1 MTYSESQ
8 IIAQLTEL
16 KMEVTLLQKKIKTIN
31 TVSKKVENI
40 LGDSGLSR
48 SMSNMMIERTYIL
61 RFKRKSFKRK
71 ILYEATIS
79 YTHSCE
85 EFILLISHFL
95 SEVKSDVEIDESKWE
110 TISQEIIGSQV
121 EPCGNTEKD
130 SIHTLET
137 EANKITKEFVKLM
150 DSKAEQIEY
159 LESQINT
166 AYPSSSTVSTT
177 LSTTTLTT
185 STTISSSVTSS
196 TTVSSS
202 TPASE

>member
-16 KMEVTLLQKKIKTIN
+16 KKEVTLLQKKIKTIN
-31 TVSKKVENI
+31 NVSKKVENI

-95 SEVKSDVEIDESKWE
+95 SEVKSDVEIDASKWE
-110 TISQEIIGSQV
+110 TIYQEILGSQV

-130 SIHTLET
+130 SIHTLEI
-137 EANKITKEFVKLM
+137 EANKITIEFVKLM
-150 DSKAEQIEY
+150 ESKEEQIDY
-159 LESQINT
+159 LESQIST

-177 LSTTTLTT
+177 LSTTLTT
-185 STTISSSVTSS
+185 STTVSSSATSS

-202 TPASE
+202 TPASK

>member
-16 KMEVTLLQKKIKTIN
+16 KKKVTLLQKKIKTIN
-31 TVSKKVENI
+31 NVSKKVENI

-61 RFKRKSFKRK
+61 RFKRK
-71 ILYEATIS
+71 ATIS

-85 EFILLISHFL
+85 EFILLISYFL
-95 SEVKSDVEIDESKWE
+95 SEVKSDVELDVSKWQ
-110 TISQEIIGSQV
+110 TISQEILGSQV

-150 DSKAEQIEY
+150 ESKEEQIKY

-177 LSTTTLTT
+177 LSTTLTT
-185 STTISSSVTSS
+185 STTVSSSATSS
-196 TTVSSS
+196 STVSSS
-202 TPASE
+202 TPASK

>member
-16 KMEVTLLQKKIKTIN
+16 KKEVTLLQKKIKTIN
-31 TVSKKVENI
+31 NVSKKVENI

-61 RFKRKSFKRK
+61 RFKKKGCKRK

-85 EFILLISHFL
+85 EFILLISQFL

-110 TISQEIIGSQV
+110 TISQEILGSQV

-137 EANKITKEFVKLM
+137 EANKITKEFVKLIE
-150 DSKAEQIEY
+150 SKEDQIEY

-177 LSTTTLTT
+177 LLTTLTT

-202 TPASE
+202 TPASK